1 MVVYATA
8 PNQCSFV
15 LTIRTIKSNSIKE
28 PSNINKGFKVA
39 KKEQALV
46 GTVGEAVG
54 GTMTVQEIQVLLMQL
69 IKILVCPTMAI
80 ESDQDWQQLVK
91 TQ

>member
-1 MVVYATA
+1 
-8 PNQCSFV
+8 V
-15 LTIRTIKSNSIKE
+15 L
-28 PSNINKGFKVA
+28 